1 MRNFSNKKVIS
12 SMLIFTLCSMF
23 VMPINAKG
31 PERKGVVLLEEDSM
45 GQIDKLRYGEREV
58 VTVVNTNNIKEP
70 II

>member
-23 VMPINAKG
+23 VMPVNAKG

-45 GQIDKLRYGEREV
+45 GQIDNYV
-58 VTVVNTNNIKEP
+58 MVNVK
-70 II
+70 